1 MYPKLYPWQM
11 QESDRDVTKERVE
24 EILKKYVSIVSDTE
38 LEIDYQ
44 EAENGG

>member
-1 MYPKLYPWQM
+1 M
-11 QESDRDVTKERVE
+11 TKERVE